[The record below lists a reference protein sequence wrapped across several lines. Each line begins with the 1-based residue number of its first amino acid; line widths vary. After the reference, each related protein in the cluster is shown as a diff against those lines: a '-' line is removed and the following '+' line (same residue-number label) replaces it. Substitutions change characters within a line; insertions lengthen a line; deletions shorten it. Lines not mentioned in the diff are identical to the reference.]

1 MMRAAIIW
9 LVCIALTAVV
19 VAISYRWLDMPIALW
34 AYHHFYVPHR
44 HFLIDLSHLRNPLI
58 PAAVAAVTVIGLWS
72 VNGRSPS
79 HLQTATIVASLS
91 VLFANTLKN
100 ELQFVFGRT
109 RPELWIAHLPR
120 LPPCHPNAQ
129 R

>member
-44 HFLIDLSHLRNPLI
+44 HFLIEKQQE
-58 PAAVAAVTVIGLWS
+58 IGTHKMEHYCD
-72 VNGRSPS
+72 R
-79 HLQTATIVASLS
+79 
-91 VLFANTLKN
+91 
-100 ELQFVFGRT
+100 
-109 RPELWIAHLPR
+109 
-120 LPPCHPNAQ
+120 
-129 R
+129 